1 MVLLRE
7 KNSGEKVRES
17 SEKIEW
23 GQVEKVGKGTKASY
37 DSKKKVLTF
46 CFNRG
51 PETSS
56 ELLRASRELLMKELS
71 ELGYP
76 SRMKYNGE
84 VVVDNVE
91 ESKVVLVKK
100 NHKLVIRLSEKQDEE
115 KAKSSSEPLDSNG
128 ESQSKIK
135 FS

>member
-7 KNSGEKVRES
+7 KNSGENLRES

-23 GQVEKVGKGTKASY
+23 GQVEKIGKGTKANY

-56 ELLRASRELLMKELS
+56 ELLRTSRELLMKELS
-71 ELGYP
+71 ELGYL

-91 ESKVVLVKK
+91 ENDVVLVKK
-100 NHKLVIRLSEKQDEE
+100 NHKLTISLNKKQTEAKVSSPSEQLESKNRTQ
-115 KAKSSSEPLDSNG
+115 SN
-128 ESQSKIK
+128 IK